1 MKNKV
6 NKIIQ
11 TNEYKFKFS
20 YYDFSLKSLFL
31 YKEFLRMKLIQELEN
46 DIKIIFK
53 LKNFSLYSLLLKIK
67 DKKKDPLLGI
77 IKEDELFDK
86 KIRDYI
92 NKKIN
97 KIMNILQKLK
107 NKKEVV
113 KKYKEGKNIILE
125 YKTYKISIKLSSY
138 YRIKNQIVD
147 YSFKEHIDFHSLL
160 WILYFR
166 YKSFYLYNNSQI
178 SVHNDF
184 YKKISDKFF
193 VDMECF
199 GSFFNHTLKYYYGLF
214 PDIEKYFGC
223 LGNFYNSEFIKGF
236 YVVNPP
242 FTIDHITDSILHI
255 LKQLNKS
262 KEELVFLIVIPV
274 WVNDDREKLNKLCD
288 HKLKLEN
295 YDSSYYYKKI
305 ITKAKKSDYINK
317 YLLYCKNNFK
327 YYSYLTENSVYVS
340 ATNLI
345 LLSNRKK
352 KYNIEKIFGDPNIK
366 VI

>member
-6 NKIIQ
+6 NRTIQ
-11 TNEYKFKFS
+11 TNEYKFKCS
-20 YYDFSLKSLFL
+20 YYNFPLKTLFL

-46 DIKIIFK
+46 NIKTIFE
-53 LKNFSLYSLLLKIK
+53 LKNFSLFSLLLKIK
-67 DKKKDPLLGI
+67 NKNKDPLLGI
-77 IKEDELFDK
+77 IKENELFDK
-86 KIRDYI
+86 NMRDYI

-97 KIMNILQKLK
+97 KIINVLQKLK

-113 KKYKEGKNIILE
+113 KKYKKGKNIILE
-125 YKTYKISIKLSSY
+125 YKKYKISIKLLSY
-138 YRIKNQIVD
+138 YRIKNQIID
-147 YSFKEHIDFHSLL
+147 YSFKEYIDFHSLL

-178 SVHNDF
+178 SVHPDF
-184 YKKISDKFF
+184 YKKISNIYS
-193 VDMECF
+193 VNVECF
-199 GSFFNHTLKYYYGLF
+199 GSFFNHRCKKYYGIF
-214 PDIEKYFGC
+214 PDIEQYFGC
-223 LGNFYNSEFIKGF
+223 LGSFYSSEFIKGF

-242 FTIDHITDSILHI
+242 FTLDHITNSILHI

-305 ITKAKKSDYINK
+305 ITKAKKSNYINK

-327 YYSYLTENSVYVS
+327 YYSYLTENSVYVT